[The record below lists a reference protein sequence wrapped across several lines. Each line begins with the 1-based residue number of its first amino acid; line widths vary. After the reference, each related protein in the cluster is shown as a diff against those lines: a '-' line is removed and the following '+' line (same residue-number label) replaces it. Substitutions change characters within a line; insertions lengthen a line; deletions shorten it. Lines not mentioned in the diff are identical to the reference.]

1 MQGSIDGV
9 ELGFPAQL
17 GPGTSTLSFNGQV
30 SNIQVGNISLA
41 PVTLNLVASP
51 STFSITLGAT
61 LSLGPGEVNL
71 GLLELGGSFSG
82 TITVSLGTAGVS
94 ASVSG
99 SASASLGVSEWC
111 NVQDV
116 AISPCGGLTDN
127 VGAVSFNVPTT
138 TVSVTSSGLGLSYDG
153 HNFTLPW

>member
-1 MQGSIDGV
+1 VQGSIDGV
-9 ELGFPAQL
+9 ELGFTAQL

-41 PVTLNLVASP
+41 PV
-51 STFSITLGAT
+51 TLGAT

>member
-1 MQGSIDGV
+1 VQGSIDGV
-9 ELGFPAQL
+9 ELGFTAQL
-17 GPGTSTLSFNGQV
+17 GPGTSTLSFIGQV
-30 SNIQVGNISLA
+30 SNIQVG
-41 PVTLNLVASP
+41 NLVASP